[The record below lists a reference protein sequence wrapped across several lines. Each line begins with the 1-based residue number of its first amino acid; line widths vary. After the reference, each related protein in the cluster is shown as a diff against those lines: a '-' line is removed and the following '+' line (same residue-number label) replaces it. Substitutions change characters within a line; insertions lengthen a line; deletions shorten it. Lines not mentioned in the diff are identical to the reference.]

1 MELTTTKASLAGALP
16 LLRHPLEVSRTL
28 RIAGQEPV

>member
-16 LLRHPLEVSRTL
+16 LLRHPLDVSRTL
-28 RIAGQEPV
+28 CIAGRAPL